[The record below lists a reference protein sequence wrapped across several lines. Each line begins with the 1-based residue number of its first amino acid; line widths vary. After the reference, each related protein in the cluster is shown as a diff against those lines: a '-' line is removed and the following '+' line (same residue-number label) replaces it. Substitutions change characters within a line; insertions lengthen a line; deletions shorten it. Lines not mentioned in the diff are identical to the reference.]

1 MEDEEALKSGAL
13 IGQLADPVQH
23 KVDNLLACRKKE
35 KKLLSWYIHI
45 YTYIER

>member
-23 KVDNLLACRKKE
+23 KVDNLLACTKRKR
-35 KKLLSWYIHI
+35 KLFSWCLGT
-45 YTYIER
+45 YTYKER